1 MGKMGS
7 PNLRRIIE
15 HKHARRQQLAR
26 APIEEKIRALIK
38 LQELSAPILRRR
50 GRNVRPW
57 RIATSDASSSPCTMT
72 FDRLRSFRTES
83 ALSRQMLVAT
93 QSFNRSCPSQIKN

>member
-1 MGKMGS
+1 MGS
-7 PNLRRIIE
+7 PNLTHILE

-38 LQELSAPILRRR
+38 LQEISVPILRKR

-57 RIATSDASSSPCTMT
+57 RIASSDASSSPTGST
-72 FDRLRSFRTES
+72 
-83 ALSRQMLVAT
+83 
-93 QSFNRSCPSQIKN
+93 